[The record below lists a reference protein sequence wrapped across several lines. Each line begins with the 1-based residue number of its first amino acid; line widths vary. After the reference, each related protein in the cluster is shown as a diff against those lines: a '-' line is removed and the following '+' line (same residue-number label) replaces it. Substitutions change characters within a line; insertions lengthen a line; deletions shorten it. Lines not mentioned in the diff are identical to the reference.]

1 MKKGNNINLQT
12 AQAFQLGGTVQ
23 LPGFTGVQTTQPT
36 APTTGYRPYVQPI
49 QAASSQF
56 VPQFTGVQYT
66 AATGTTNFPT
76 FADTVGRNPGQYDE
90 LRTYVNDAGQTLRI
104 PFKNGQPIYPIPYG
118 YKYQVEEAVT
128 PTDTA
133 TVPTTIVGQDDDR
146 GGDGGDRG
154 LGVSG
159 AVQGPAGKGPTG
171 IAGIT
176 SAISGLGDY
185 FSGEPA
191 KAEPYGGTT
200 LDSLNAMGMVSRDP
214 KGNIVGPSVTDFSN
228 NIAGVK
234 DAFGVYG
241 TEPINI
247 SAALSVMTGNIPGAL
262 AAVRSRDSGIGM
274 FGQAAPAGFGAFS
287 TEDLMDYAQGRLNPA
302 DAELVGIAMD
312 KNQAF
317 ARAQVQRAIGT
328 PITGLVGYNPG
339 SISPITGTPVNQYGQ
354 TVNYRGSTTGVDPG
368 FSDMGSWMDAMK
380 AGIKSG
386 YYGGFK
392 DKAEVALMTDKQRAK
407 YAAYATERG
416 ANPNG
421 QDAGAGKAAEIGL
434 GDPDRGEVSATP
446 GGTAG
451 TPGSKGRADYSG
463 GYQGFNDSNDNDEG
477 PSDSGFGEADSS
489 GFGGDFSGGAS
500 DSFAK
505 GGIVSQM
512 KRSGIASKK

>member
-1 MKKGNNINLQT
+1 MKKSNNINSQT

-23 LPGFTGVQTTQPT
+23 LPGFTGVQITQPT
-36 APTTGYRPYVQPI
+36 APTTGYRPYVPPV

-56 VPQFTGVQYT
+56 VPQYTGVQYT
-66 AATGTTNFPT
+66 TATGTTNIPT

-118 YKYQVEEAVT
+118 YKYQAEEAVT
-128 PTDTA
+128 PTDTS
-133 TVPTTIVGQDDDR
+133 TVPTTVVRQDDA

-191 KAEPYGGTT
+191 KAEPYKGTT
-200 LDSLNAMGMVSRDP
+200 LDSLNAMGMVSRDS
-214 KGNIVGPSVTDFSN
+214 KGNIIGPSVTDFSN

-241 TEPINI
+241 IEPINV
-247 SAALSVMTGNIPGAL
+247 SALGSVLTGNVLGAF
-262 AAVRSRDSGIGM
+262 ASVRSRDSGVGM
-274 FGQAAPAGFGAFS
+274 FGQAAPTGHGAYS
-287 TEDLMDYAQGRLNPA
+287 TDVLEAYARGTLSKAQQN
-302 DAELVGIAMD
+302 ELGIALNQ
-312 KNQAF
+312 NQAF
-317 ARAQVQRAIGT
+317 ARAQVQRAIDT
-328 PITGLVGYNPG
+328 PITGLVGYKPG
-339 SISPITGTPVNQYGQ
+339 SISPITGTPVNQWGQ
-354 TVNYRGSTTGVDPG
+354 TVNFRGSTTGVDPG
-368 FSDMGSWMDAMK
+368 FNSMGDWMDAME
-380 AGIKSG
+380 AGVKSG

-392 DKAEVALMTDKQRAK
+392 DKAEVAMMSDKQRAR

-434 GDPDRGEVSATP
+434 GDPERGEVSATP
-446 GGTAG
+446 GGTAKG
-451 TPGSKGRADYSG
+451 TPGPTSGRADYSG
-463 GYQGFNDSNDNDEG
+463 GYQGFNDRS
-477 PSDSGFGEADSS
+477 SDSASDSS
-489 GFGGDFSGGAS
+489 GSSEGSGQGSGSADGAS
-500 DSFAK
+500 DA
-505 GGIVSQM
+505 GGFGGETGDHGV
-512 KRSGIASKK
+512 GGD